1 MLGGFLSIMI
11 LILTLSFGT
20 KGMIDI
26 YQRNNPTIN
35 VYNEK
40 SFFIENKLSLSTES
54 NFRFAFAAG
63 QNFKTTLANSKVSYD
78 DSRYVKYA
86 AYYRY

>member
-1 MLGGFLSIMI
+1 MLGGFFSIMI

-20 KGMIDI
+20 KGLIDV
-26 YQRNNPTIN
+26 YQRRNPTIN

-40 SFFIENKLSLSTES
+40 DYFIQNKINLSTES

-63 QNFKTTLANSKVSYD
+63 QYHIASLANSKASYD
-78 DSRYVKYA
+78 DPRYVKWGANYK
-86 AYYRY
+86 Y